1 MLLQSMAMVAMKLLG
16 DDQVTP
22 CVKKICLVGIICNV
36 SNRKTSYSETFCF
49 LSRQMFAINNL
60 KLYFISLLQVTSF
73 FFLRTADW
81 PMTTFP
87 EMDCYLPEIRL
98 VNFAYM
104 AAATVVAL

>member
-1 MLLQSMAMVAMKLLG
+1 MLLQSMAMVAMKLLR

-60 KLYFISLLQVTSF
+60 KLYFISLLQVTF

-81 PMTTFP
+81 STTTFP
-87 EMDCYLPEIRL
+87 EMDCYLPVIRL
-98 VNFAYM
+98 VNFAYV